1 MEDKKNKIFI
11 ILGVIVITVILTGI
25 TIGITIKN
33 KNTDNQTEKIVER
46 NVTLSHIM
54 YVKINPILVKI
65 IYDESYKTCNDK
77 VCSEV
82 KSLVQD
88 LVLINE
94 DAEKIY
100 AGTNIKGMNIYE
112 SITNLINIAKEKN
125 VDVSIVDL
133 IYNSENFIK
142 EKIIIENTT
151 ISGGYSKTI
160 DENDLINNK
169 TQYTISFDSNGGS
182 NVVNQIVFEGDKVS
196 KPTNPTKDGYTFVE
210 WQLDGKSFDF
220 NNVLN
225 ENIILVAKWEK
236 NKTPLHNNTN
246 SNNETKSNTDNNSSS
261 NNNPSEN
268 SSTNTTPQTSTKKE
282 YTVSF
287 NSNGGSAISNQIIRD
302 GEIANKPNN
311 PVKEGYTFKGWL
323 LNEKSYDFSTPVK
336 SNLVLIASWENNI
349 WEVSKSGS
357 IIKYKGNDENVI
369 IPPTIDGISISNIA
383 SNAFSS
389 SNMKTLTLASTI
401 NSIEVNAVTK
411 SNNPNMSKVF
421 ITESQANNINNWNRV
436 FETSL
441 ICWETSNT
449 GTFVMGKMGG
459 NCQSW
464 RYSLENID
472 DHYFIGY
479 ALGTCPNTGDNHDY
493 YLSKEDTPLFNVNA
507 VGYEFEGWTGTG
519 LNKVTKNVIISK
531 GSTGDRSY
539 IAHCREYVWYIKL
552 DYSNYSGLD
561 FSHVNYNKEPYCG
574 TSSSKCK
581 YKYSQIV
588 TIPENQVVNNGY
600 TFVGWSTRLNGDVV
614 YKAGDKVSKLF
625 TTDNATLTLYP
636 VWE

>member
-125 VDVSIVDL
+125 IDVSIVDL

-182 NVVNQIVFEGDKVS
+182 NVENQIVFEGDKVS

-220 NNVLN
+220 NTILN
-225 ENIILVAKWEK
+225 ENIKLVAKWEK
-236 NKTPLHNNTN
+236 NKTPLHNN
-246 SNNETKSNTDNNSSS
+246 
-261 NNNPSEN
+261 
-268 SSTNTTPQTSTKKE
+268 
-282 YTVSF
+282 
-287 NSNGGSAISNQIIRD
+287 
-302 GEIANKPNN
+302 
-311 PVKEGYTFKGWL
+311 
-323 LNEKSYDFSTPVK
+323 
-336 SNLVLIASWENNI
+336 
-349 WEVSKSGS
+349 
-357 IIKYKGNDENVI
+357 
-369 IPPTIDGISISNIA
+369 SNI
-383 SNAFSS
+383 
-389 SNMKTLTLASTI
+389 
-401 NSIEVNAVTK
+401 
-411 SNNPNMSKVF
+411 
-421 ITESQANNINNWNRV
+421 
-436 FETSL
+436 
-441 ICWETSNT
+441 
-449 GTFVMGKMGG
+449 
-459 NCQSW
+459 
-464 RYSLENID
+464 
-472 DHYFIGY
+472 
-479 ALGTCPNTGDNHDY
+479 
-493 YLSKEDTPLFNVNA
+493 
-507 VGYEFEGWTGTG
+507 
-519 LNKVTKNVIISK
+519 
-531 GSTGDRSY
+531 
-539 IAHCREYVWYIKL
+539 
-552 DYSNYSGLD
+552 
-561 FSHVNYNKEPYCG
+561 
-574 TSSSKCK
+574 
-581 YKYSQIV
+581 
-588 TIPENQVVNNGY
+588 
-600 TFVGWSTRLNGDVV
+600 
-614 YKAGDKVSKLF
+614 
-625 TTDNATLTLYP
+625 
-636 VWE
+636 